1 MLPKGLEGDKLNAVV
16 DFINF
21 ATDKDNQLNMV
32 KTLTRLPALKDA
44 LSDKLITDDPIL
56 SASAAQMS
64 YGTPMP
70 TVTQMRC
77 VWDSLKPEM
86 QAVFAGSESAADA
99 SAKSQTAAE
108 TCIAGLE

>member
-1 MLPKGLEGDKLNAVV
+1 MLPKELSGDKLNAVV

-21 ATDKDNQLNMV
+21 STDKENQLDMV
-32 KTLTRLPALKDA
+32 TKLTRLPALTEA

-70 TVTQMRC
+70 TVTEMRC

-86 QAVFAGSESAADA
+86 QAVFAGTEKADVAA
-99 SAKSQTAAE
+99 KNSQAAAV
-108 TCIAGLE
+108 TCIAALE